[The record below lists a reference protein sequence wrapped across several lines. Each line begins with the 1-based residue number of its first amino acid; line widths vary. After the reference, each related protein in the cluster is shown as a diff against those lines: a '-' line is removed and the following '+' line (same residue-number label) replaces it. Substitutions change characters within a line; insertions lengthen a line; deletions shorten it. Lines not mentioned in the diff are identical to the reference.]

1 MVHVS
6 DCCRYCDD
14 YLDTDEGAEHHDD
27 DGDDVVDSMV
37 RNLSLLFLFQRL
49 KFCRLPALD
58 SPAAVD
64 YDQILFINY
73 SCIINE

>member
-1 MVHVS
+1 METFYYYLEKMILMVHVS

-37 RNLSLLFLFQRL
+37 RNLSLLFLF
-49 KFCRLPALD
+49 
-58 SPAAVD
+58 
-64 YDQILFINY
+64 
-73 SCIINE
+73 